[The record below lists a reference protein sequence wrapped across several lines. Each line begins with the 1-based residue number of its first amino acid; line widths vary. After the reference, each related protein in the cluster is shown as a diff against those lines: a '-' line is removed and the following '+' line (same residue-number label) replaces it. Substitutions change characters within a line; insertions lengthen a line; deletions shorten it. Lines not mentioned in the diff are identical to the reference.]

1 MNLKF
6 FLSVFLFLLCLQN
19 SFGQIAS
26 YSFEG
31 NLNDQVAGQNGSYN
45 PESCCDLFGSDH
57 CSKFTTKSG
66 QSVCALPKVV
76 GAGNFISE
84 SGNQSLHLDSFEY
97 VKLPS
102 NVNEQIDKDKS
113 FSVDFKF
120 KIPSESW
127 ANEIENENY
136 HRTIFGNSD
145 WSQIATGFTVNVVKG
160 CENNENCPLELYI
173 YAGGKENES
182 SDVAG
187 HWFKLQTISY
197 DQWVNFSM
205 ILNFEEVS
213 PNVIFNID
221 GQRTKYNF
229 DIGGDI
235 EIEPFKAALKANPFF
250 IGTDKNLKTFYNLPD
265 VNERVGGAF
274 LIDNLKIYAPKKA
287 GDSQITKEIIQIFN
301 AYISGERPLSSSEKK
316 DYFVALL
323 DNWTNDYDPIYS
335 ELKSYIA
342 TYESLYEPIFKSQT
356 EVNINELPEETQLQ
370 YLLQQTLHDYYF
382 TKENIKKD
390 SFDPYIFE
398 DSKIWPG
405 TVSSIAPRQTVSIKL
420 DGTYNTNDKFHLNGQ
435 TEVIRMTGYYAAP
448 GEIITVTI
456 PIENINSQL
465 KVVIGSSE
473 FDVEGREINRFAR
486 VTKKYTLN
494 EVSTKIA
501 SPFGGPIYFRVP
513 DKSNLGMV
521 SISLSN
527 VVKMP
532 FFSIKSGSETSLS
545 EYQKD
550 LADNYVKWVDWES
563 DNFMT
568 TITRPMANLV
578 QNELNSPT
586 TILLKWN
593 ETFKVF
599 NEVAGRPSERIRA
612 EYIRFDRM
620 NPVGGT
626 WSGASY
632 PMFLYHNDPMD
643 PLDAAKN
650 SHVINVGFGGENV
663 YKQGEYRYGGEHFI
677 ILHEMGH
684 LYQMPTL
691 PDETESNVN
700 FPAAAIY
707 NLVFNEPIDASLE
720 YSIQQRLNREESVM
734 DWFISP
740 NFRSGKEMHYKDRSF
755 NLGGL
760 DWTGNELM
768 YQSRGHAKYIE
779 IAALFGWDAVG
790 KINKYYYDLG
800 LDTSVFPDI
809 KAHYP
814 ERDPFMLQASKS
826 AGINLLP
833 LFHIWG
839 MTPSS
844 DIIEELSTLEYPQEI
859 KNRILQY
866 RSIVPR
872 NKAAFVSYYNTMR
885 AKNKNPGGNKIRWES
900 MVSSGFGDYPEYN
913 EQVANQIITQ
923 IDLILCK
930 YYNINCQGENQ
941 NQPDPP
947 VNDLDSDGVLNE
959 LDQCPDTQEGAVV
972 NTNGCEVF
980 LLPANN
986 FSVAVTSSTCVGSEN
1001 GAISIS
1007 AQNQEYSYTATISGQ
1022 SSIILNASNNFATNI
1037 SGLGAGIYD
1046 VCFTIAGIDS
1056 YNQCF
1061 SVTISEPTPLS
1072 TSAKIDLGNKS
1083 IDLSLNGSTSYN
1095 ILLNGAVIKTTE
1107 SNLSLDLKPGMN
1119 YISISTDLDC
1129 QGTYFE
1135 EIFVSED
1142 VLAYPNPTDGMVQ
1155 LYIGGSDDTVT
1166 LNIYDINSQNII
1178 SKSFEVSSSRVIEA
1192 DISRFK
1198 TGIYFFVLDGK
1209 TIKTAHKIIKK

>member
-6 FLSVFLFLLCLQN
+6 FHSLFLFLLCIQS
-19 SFGQIAS
+19 SFAQIAS

-31 NLNDQVAGQNGSYN
+31 NLNDQVADQNGSFN
-45 PESCCDLFGSDH
+45 PESCCDLFGADH

-145 WSQIATGFTVNVVKG
+145 WNQIATGFTVNVVKG

-250 IGTDKNLKTFYNLPD
+250 IGTDKNLKTFYNLEEND
-265 VNERVGGAF
+265 RVGGAF

-301 AYISGERPLSSSEKK
+301 EYISGERPLSSSEKK

-342 TYESLYEPIFKSQT
+342 NYESLYEPIFKSQT

-513 DKSNLGMV
+513 DKSNLGIL

-663 YKQGEYRYGGEHFI
+663 YKQGEYGYGGEHFI

-800 LDTSVFPDI
+800 LDTSVSPDI

-839 MTPSS
+839 MIPSS

-972 NTNGCEVF
+972 NTNGCEIL
-980 LLPANN
+980 LLPTNN

-1001 GAISIS
+1001 GSISIS
-1007 AQNQEYSYTATISGQ
+1007 AQNKEYSYTATISGQ
-1022 SSIILNASNNFATNI
+1022 SSIILNASNNFATSI
-1037 SGLGAGIYD
+1037 SSLGAGNYD

-1061 SVTISEPTPLS
+1061 SVTVSEPVQLS
-1072 TSAKIDLGNKS
+1072 TSAKIDLANRS
-1083 IDLSLNGSTSYN
+1083 VDLSLKGSTSYN
-1095 ILLNGAVIKTTE
+1095 ILLNGAVIKTTA

-1119 YISISTDLDC
+1119 YLSISTDLDC

-1142 VLAYPNPTDGMVQ
+1142 VLAYPNPTDGMLQ

-1166 LNIYDINSQNII
+1166 LNVYDINSQNII

-1209 TIKTAHKIIKK
+1209 TIKIAHKIIKN

>member
-31 NLNDQVAGQNGSYN
+31 NLNDQIASQNGFYN

-57 CSKFTTKSG
+57 CSKFTTKLG

-102 NVNEQIDKDKS
+102 EVNEQIDKDKS

-127 ANEIENENY
+127 ADEIENENY
-136 HRTIFGNSD
+136 IRTIFGNSD

-160 CENNENCPLELYI
+160 CENDENCPLELYI
-173 YAGGKENES
+173 YAGGKENEL

-213 PNVIFNID
+213 PNVIFNVD

-250 IGTDKNLKTFYNLPD
+250 IGTDKNLKTFYNLEEND
-265 VNERVGGAF
+265 RVGGAF

-301 AYISGERPLSSSEKK
+301 GYISGERPLSSSEKK
-316 DYFVALL
+316 EYYVTLL
-323 DNWTNDYDPIYS
+323 DNWTNDYDPIYN
-335 ELKSYIA
+335 EVKSYIA
-342 TYESLYEPIFKSQT
+342 NYESLYEPIFKSQT

-382 TKENIKKD
+382 SKENIKKD

-456 PIENINSQL
+456 PIENINSKL

-486 VTKKYTLN
+486 VTKQFTLN

-513 DKSNLGMV
+513 DKSNLGML

-545 EYQKD
+545 EYKKD

-620 NPVGGT
+620 NPVSGT

-663 YKQGEYRYGGEHFI
+663 YKQGEYGYRGEHYI

-691 PDETESNVN
+691 PDEGESNVN

-740 NFRSGKEMHYKDRSF
+740 NFRSGKEMYYKDRSF

-760 DWTGNELM
+760 DFTGNELM

-826 AGINLLP
+826 VGINLLP

-839 MTPSS
+839 MIPSS
-844 DIIEELSTLEYPQEI
+844 NIIEELSTLEYPQEI

-900 MVSSGFGDYPEYN
+900 MVSSGFGDYPSYN

-941 NQPDPP
+941 NEPDPP
-947 VNDLDSDGVLNE
+947 VNDLDNDGVLNE

-972 NTNGCEVF
+972 NTNGCEIL
-980 LLPANN
+980 LLPTNN

-1001 GAISIS
+1001 GSISIS
-1007 AQNQEYSYTATISGQ
+1007 AQNMEYSYTATISGQ
-1022 SSIILNASNNFATNI
+1022 SSLILNASNNFEASI

-1046 VCFTIAGIDS
+1046 VCFTVAGVES

-1061 SVTISEPTPLS
+1061 SVTVSEPAPLS
-1072 TSAKIDLGNKS
+1072 TSAKIDLANRS
-1083 IDLSLNGSTSYN
+1083 VDLSLKGSTSYN
-1095 ILLNGAVIKTTE
+1095 VLLNGAVIKTTA

-1119 YISISTDLDC
+1119 YLSISTDLDC

-1135 EIFVSED
+1135 EIFLSEN

-1166 LNIYDINSQNII
+1166 LNIYNISSQSII
-1178 SKSFEVSSSRVIEA
+1178 SKSFEVSSSRVIET

-1209 TIKTAHKIIKK
+1209 TIKTTHKIIKN

>member
-1 MNLKF
+1 MKIIIG
-6 FLSVFLFLLCLQN
+6 LFLVIRI
-19 SFGQIAS
+19 G
-26 YSFEG
+26 
-31 NLNDQVAGQNGSYN
+31 D
-45 PESCCDLFGSDH
+45 
-57 CSKFTTKSG
+57 
-66 QSVCALPKVV
+66 
-76 GAGNFISE
+76 
-84 SGNQSLHLDSFEY
+84 
-97 VKLPS
+97 
-102 NVNEQIDKDKS
+102 
-113 FSVDFKF
+113 
-120 KIPSESW
+120 
-127 ANEIENENY
+127 
-136 HRTIFGNSD
+136 
-145 WSQIATGFTVNVVKG
+145 QIATGFTVNVVKG
-160 CENNENCPLELYI
+160 CENDENCPLELYI
-173 YAGGKENES
+173 YAGGKENEL

-250 IGTDKNLKTFYNLPD
+250 IGTDKNLKTFYNLEEND
-265 VNERVGGAF
+265 RVGGAF

-301 AYISGERPLSSSEKK
+301 EYISGERPLSSSEKK

-513 DKSNLGMV
+513 DKSNLGML

-663 YKQGEYRYGGEHFI
+663 YKQGEYGYGGEHYI

-691 PDETESNVN
+691 PDEGESNVN

-839 MTPSS
+839 MIPSS

-941 NQPDPP
+941 NEPDPP
-947 VNDLDSDGVLNE
+947 VNDLDNDGVLNE

-972 NTNGCEVF
+972 NTNGCEIL
-980 LLPANN
+980 LLPTNN

-1001 GAISIS
+1001 GSISIS

-1022 SSIILNASNNFATNI
+1022 SSLILNASNNFEASI
-1037 SGLGAGIYD
+1037 SGLGAGNYD
-1046 VCFTIAGIDS
+1046 VCFTVAGVES

-1061 SVTISEPTPLS
+1061 SVTVSEPAPLS
-1072 TSAKIDLGNKS
+1072 TSAKIDLANRS
-1083 IDLSLNGSTSYN
+1083 VDLSLKGSTSYN
-1095 ILLNGAVIKTTE
+1095 ILLNGAVIKTTA

-1119 YISISTDLDC
+1119 YLSISTDLDC

-1166 LNIYDINSQNII
+1166 LNVYDISSQNII
-1178 SKSFEVSSSRVIEA
+1178 SKSFEVSSSRVIET

-1209 TIKTAHKIIKK
+1209 TIKTTHKIIKN

>member
-6 FLSVFLFLLCLQN
+6 FLSLFLFLLCIQS
-19 SFGQIAS
+19 SFAQIAS

-31 NLNDQVAGQNGSYN
+31 NLNDQVADQNGSFN
-45 PESCCDLFGSDH
+45 PESCCDLFGADH

-145 WSQIATGFTVNVVKG
+145 WNQIATGFTVNVVKG

-173 YAGGKENES
+173 YAGGKENEL

-250 IGTDKNLKTFYNLPD
+250 IGTDKNLKTFYNLEEND
-265 VNERVGGAF
+265 RVGGAF

-301 AYISGERPLSSSEKK
+301 GYISGERPLSSSEKK

-456 PIENINSQL
+456 PIENINSKL

-473 FDVEGREINRFAR
+473 FDVEGKEINRFAR
-486 VTKKYTLN
+486 VTKQFTLN

-513 DKSNLGMV
+513 DKSNLGML

-545 EYQKD
+545 EYKKD

-663 YKQGEYRYGGEHFI
+663 YKQGEYGYGGEHFI

-800 LDTSVFPDI
+800 LDTSVSPDI
-809 KAHYP
+809 IAHYP

-839 MTPSS
+839 MIPSS

-972 NTNGCEVF
+972 NTNGCEIL
-980 LLPANN
+980 LLPTNN

-1001 GAISIS
+1001 GSISIS
-1007 AQNQEYSYTATISGQ
+1007 AQNKEYSYTATISGQ
-1022 SSIILNASNNFATNI
+1022 SSIILNASNNFATSI
-1037 SGLGAGIYD
+1037 SSLGAGNYD

-1061 SVTISEPTPLS
+1061 SVTVSEPVPLS
-1072 TSAKIDLGNKS
+1072 TSAKIDLANRS
-1083 IDLSLNGSTSYN
+1083 VDLSLKGSTSYN
-1095 ILLNGAVIKTTE
+1095 ILLNGAVIKTST
-1107 SNLSLDLKPGMN
+1107 SNLSLELKPGMN
-1119 YISISTDLDC
+1119 YLSISTDLDC

-1142 VLAYPNPTDGMVQ
+1142 VLAYPNPTDGMLQ
-1155 LYIGGSDDTVT
+1155 LYIGGSDNTVT
-1166 LNIYDINSQNII
+1166 LNVYDINSQNII

-1209 TIKTAHKIIKK
+1209 TIKTTHKIIKN

>member
-1 MNLKF
+1 MNLRF
-6 FLSVFLFLLCLQN
+6 FLSLFLFLLCIQS
-19 SFGQIAS
+19 SFAQIAS

-45 PESCCDLFGSDH
+45 PESCCDLFGADH

-145 WSQIATGFTVNVVKG
+145 WSQIATGFTVNVVKE

-173 YAGGKENES
+173 YAGGKENEL

-250 IGTDKNLKTFYNLPD
+250 IGTDKNLKTFYNLEK
-265 VNERVGGAF
+265 NNRVGGAF

-356 EVNINELPEETQLQ
+356 EVNINELPEETKLQ

-513 DKSNLGMV
+513 DKSNLGIL

-620 NPVGGT
+620 NPVWGT

-663 YKQGEYRYGGEHFI
+663 YKQGEYGYGGEHYI

-760 DWTGNELM
+760 DFTGNELM

-839 MTPSS
+839 MIPSS

-941 NQPDPP
+941 NEPDTP
-947 VNDLDSDGVLNE
+947 VNDTDNDGVLNE

-972 NTNGCEVF
+972 NVNGCEIF

-986 FSVAVTSSTCVGSEN
+986 FSVSVTSSTCVGSEN
-1001 GAISIS
+1001 GSLSIS

-1022 SSIILNASNNFATNI
+1022 SSVILNASNNYATSI
-1037 SGLGAGIYD
+1037 SSLDAGIYD
-1046 VCFTIAGIDS
+1046 VCFTVAGVDS

-1061 SVTISEPTPLS
+1061 SVTVSEPAPLS
-1072 TSAKIDLGNKS
+1072 TSAKIDLANRS
-1083 IDLSLNGSTSYN
+1083 VDLSLKGSTSYN
-1095 ILLNGAVIKTTE
+1095 ILLNGAVIKTST
-1107 SNLSLDLKPGMN
+1107 SNLSLELKPGMN
-1119 YISISTDLDC
+1119 YLSISTDLDC

-1142 VLAYPNPTDGMVQ
+1142 VLAYPNPTDGMLQ
-1155 LYIGGSDDTVT
+1155 LYIGGSDNTVT
-1166 LNIYDINSQNII
+1166 LNVYDINSQNII

-1209 TIKTAHKIIKK
+1209 TIKIAHKIIKN

>member
-6 FLSVFLFLLCLQN
+6 FLSLFLFLLFSIQS

-45 PESCCDLFGSDH
+45 PESCCDLFGADH

-145 WSQIATGFTVNVVKG
+145 WSQIATGFTVNVVKE

-173 YAGGKENES
+173 YAGGKENEL

-250 IGTDKNLKTFYNLPD
+250 IGTDKNLKTFYNLEE
-265 VNERVGGAF
+265 NNRVGGAF

-513 DKSNLGMV
+513 DKSNLGIL

-532 FFSIKSGSETSLS
+532 FFSIKSGSETSLA

-620 NPVGGT
+620 NPVWGT

-663 YKQGEYRYGGEHFI
+663 YKQGEYGYGGEHYI

-691 PDETESNVN
+691 PDEGESNVN

-760 DWTGNELM
+760 DFTGNELM

-839 MTPSS
+839 MIPSS

-941 NQPDPP
+941 NEPDPP

-972 NTNGCEVF
+972 NTNGCEIL
-980 LLPANN
+980 LLPTNN
-986 FSVAVTSSTCVGSEN
+986 FSVLVTSSTCVGSEN
-1001 GAISIS
+1001 GSISIS

-1022 SSIILNASNNFATNI
+1022 SSIILNASNNFATSI
-1037 SGLGAGIYD
+1037 SSLGAGNYD

-1061 SVTISEPTPLS
+1061 SVTVSEPVPLS
-1072 TSAKIDLGNKS
+1072 TSAKIDLANRS
-1083 IDLSLNGSTSYN
+1083 VDLSLKGSTSYN
-1095 ILLNGAVIKTTE
+1095 ILLNGAVIKTST
-1107 SNLSLDLKPGMN
+1107 SNLSLELKPGMN
-1119 YISISTDLDC
+1119 YLSISTDLDC

-1142 VLAYPNPTDGMVQ
+1142 VLAYPNPTDGMLQ
-1155 LYIGGSDDTVT
+1155 LYIGGSDNTVT
-1166 LNIYDINSQNII
+1166 LNVYDINSQNII

-1198 TGIYFFVLDGK
+1198 TGIYFFVLNGK
-1209 TIKTAHKIIKK
+1209 TINTTHKIIKN

>member
-1 MNLKF
+1 MNSKHIPYLF
-6 FLSVFLFLLCLQN
+6 FLLFSIQS

-31 NLNDQVAGQNGSYN
+31 NLNDQIASQNGFYN
-45 PESCCDLFGSDH
+45 PEGCCDLFGSDH
-57 CSKFTTKSG
+57 CSKFTTKLG

-102 NVNEQIDKDKS
+102 EVNEQIDKDKS
-113 FSVDFKF
+113 FSVDFKL

-127 ANEIENENY
+127 ADEIENENY
-136 HRTIFGNSD
+136 IRTIFGNSD

-160 CENNENCPLELYI
+160 CENDENCPLELYI
-173 YAGGKENES
+173 YAGGKENEL

-213 PNVIFNID
+213 PNVIFNVD

-250 IGTDKNLKTFYNLPD
+250 IGTDKNLKTFYNLEEND
-265 VNERVGGAF
+265 RVGGAF

-301 AYISGERPLSSSEKK
+301 GYISGERPLSSSEKK
-316 DYFVALL
+316 DYYVALL

-335 ELKSYIA
+335 EVKSYIA
-342 TYESLYEPIFKSQT
+342 NYESLYEPIFKRQT

-456 PIENINSQL
+456 PIENINSKL

-486 VTKKYTLN
+486 VTKQFTLN

-513 DKSNLGMV
+513 DKSNLGML

-545 EYQKD
+545 EYKKD

-643 PLDAAKN
+643 PLDAEKN

-663 YKQGEYRYGGEHFI
+663 YKQGEYGYGGEHYI

-691 PDETESNVN
+691 PDEGESNVN
-700 FPAAAIY
+700 FPAVAIY

-826 AGINLLP
+826 LGINLLP

-839 MTPSS
+839 MIPSS
-844 DIIEELSTLEYPQEI
+844 NIIEELSTLEYPQEI

-900 MVSSGFGDYPEYN
+900 MVSSGFGDYPSYN

-941 NQPDPP
+941 NEPDPL
-947 VNDLDSDGVLNE
+947 VNDLDNDGVLNE

-972 NTNGCEVF
+972 NTNGCEIL
-980 LLPANN
+980 LLPTNN

-1001 GAISIS
+1001 GSISIS
-1007 AQNQEYSYTATISGQ
+1007 AQNKEYSYTATISGQ
-1022 SSIILNASNNFATNI
+1022 SSIILNATNNFEASI

-1061 SVTISEPTPLS
+1061 SVTIIEPAPLS
-1072 TSAKIDLGNKS
+1072 TSAKIDLANRS
-1083 IDLSLNGSTSYN
+1083 VDLSLKGSTSYN
-1095 ILLNGAVIKTTE
+1095 ILLNGAVIKTTA
-1107 SNLSLDLKPGMN
+1107 SNLLLDLKPGMN
-1119 YISISTDLDC
+1119 YLSISTDLDC

-1155 LYIGGSDDTVT
+1155 LYIGGTDDTVT
-1166 LNIYDINSQNII
+1166 LNVYDISSQNII
-1178 SKSFEVSSSRVIEA
+1178 SKSFEVSSSRVIETN
-1192 DISRFK
+1192 ISRFK

-1209 TIKTAHKIIKK
+1209 TIKTTHKIIKN

>member
-6 FLSVFLFLLCLQN
+6 FLSLFLFLLCIQS
-19 SFGQIAS
+19 SFAQIAS

-31 NLNDQVAGQNGSYN
+31 NLNDQVADQNGSFN
-45 PESCCDLFGSDH
+45 PESCCDLFGADH

-145 WSQIATGFTVNVVKG
+145 WNQIATGFTVNVVKG

-250 IGTDKNLKTFYNLPD
+250 IGTDKNLKTFYNLEEND
-265 VNERVGGAF
+265 RVGGAF

-301 AYISGERPLSSSEKK
+301 EYISGERPLSSSEKK

-513 DKSNLGMV
+513 DKSNLGIL

-663 YKQGEYRYGGEHFI
+663 YKQGEYGYGGEHFI

-839 MTPSS
+839 MIPSS

-941 NQPDPP
+941 NEPDPP

-972 NTNGCEVF
+972 NTNGCEIL
-980 LLPANN
+980 LLPTNN

-1001 GAISIS
+1001 GSISIS
-1007 AQNQEYSYTATISGQ
+1007 AQNKEYSYTATISGQ
-1022 SSIILNASNNFATNI
+1022 SSIILNASNNFATSI
-1037 SGLGAGIYD
+1037 SSLGVGNYD

-1061 SVTISEPTPLS
+1061 SVTVSEPVPLS
-1072 TSAKIDLGNKS
+1072 TSAKIDLANRS
-1083 IDLSLNGSTSYN
+1083 VDLSLKGSTSYN
-1095 ILLNGAVIKTTE
+1095 ILLNGAVIKTST
-1107 SNLSLDLKPGMN
+1107 SNLSLELKPGMN
-1119 YISISTDLDC
+1119 YLSISTDLDC

-1142 VLAYPNPTDGMVQ
+1142 VLAYPNPTDGMLQ

-1166 LNIYDINSQNII
+1166 LNVYDINSQNII

-1209 TIKTAHKIIKK
+1209 TIKIAHKIIKN

>member
-6 FLSVFLFLLCLQN
+6 FLSLFLFLLCIQS
-19 SFGQIAS
+19 SFAQIAS

-31 NLNDQVAGQNGSYN
+31 NLNDQVADQNGSFN
-45 PESCCDLFGSDH
+45 PESCCDLFGADH

-145 WSQIATGFTVNVVKG
+145 WSQIATGFTVNVVKE

-173 YAGGKENES
+173 YAGGKENEL

-250 IGTDKNLKTFYNLPD
+250 IGTDKNLKTFYNLEEND
-265 VNERVGGAF
+265 RVGGAF

-513 DKSNLGMV
+513 DKSNLGIL

-663 YKQGEYRYGGEHFI
+663 YKQGEYGYGGEHYI

-691 PDETESNVN
+691 PDEGESNVN

-760 DWTGNELM
+760 DFTGNELM

-839 MTPSS
+839 MIPSS

-941 NQPDPP
+941 NEPDTP
-947 VNDLDSDGVLNE
+947 VNDTDNDGVLNE

-972 NTNGCEVF
+972 NVNGCEIF

-986 FSVAVTSSTCVGSEN
+986 FSVSVTSSTCVGSEN
-1001 GAISIS
+1001 GSLSIS

-1022 SSIILNASNNFATNI
+1022 SSVILNASNNYATSI
-1037 SGLGAGIYD
+1037 SSLDAGIYD
-1046 VCFTIAGIDS
+1046 VCFTVAGVDS

-1061 SVTISEPTPLS
+1061 SVTVSEPVPLS
-1072 TSAKIDLGNKS
+1072 TSAKIDLANRS
-1083 IDLSLNGSTSYN
+1083 VDLSLKGSTSYN
-1095 ILLNGAVIKTTE
+1095 ILLNGAVIKTST
-1107 SNLSLDLKPGMN
+1107 SNLSLELKPGMN
-1119 YISISTDLDC
+1119 YLSISTDLDC

-1155 LYIGGSDDTVT
+1155 LYIGGSDNTVT
-1166 LNIYDINSQNII
+1166 LNVYDINSQNII

-1209 TIKTAHKIIKK
+1209 TIKIAHKIIKN

>member
-1 MNLKF
+1 MRAKT
-6 FLSVFLFLLCLQN
+6 
-19 SFGQIAS
+19 
-26 YSFEG
+26 
-31 NLNDQVAGQNGSYN
+31 GSN

-57 CSKFTTKSG
+57 CSKFTTKLG

-663 YKQGEYRYGGEHFI
+663 YKQGEYGYGGEHFI

-691 PDETESNVN
+691 PDEVESNVT

-839 MTPSS
+839 MIPSS

-872 NKAAFVSYYNTMR
+872 NKAAFFSYYNTMR

-930 YYNINCQGENQ
+930 YYNINRLQEDLVDFGSL
-941 NQPDPP
+941 PD
-947 VNDLDSDGVLNE
+947 NLY
-959 LDQCPDTQEGAVV
+959 C
-972 NTNGCEVF
+972 
-980 LLPANN
+980 
-986 FSVAVTSSTCVGSEN
+986 
-1001 GAISIS
+1001 SI
-1007 AQNQEYSYTATISGQ
+1007 
-1022 SSIILNASNNFATNI
+1022 
-1037 SGLGAGIYD
+1037 
-1046 VCFTIAGIDS
+1046 
-1056 YNQCF
+1056 
-1061 SVTISEPTPLS
+1061 
-1072 TSAKIDLGNKS
+1072 
-1083 IDLSLNGSTSYN
+1083 
-1095 ILLNGAVIKTTE
+1095 
-1107 SNLSLDLKPGMN
+1107 
-1119 YISISTDLDC
+1119 
-1129 QGTYFE
+1129 
-1135 EIFVSED
+1135 
-1142 VLAYPNPTDGMVQ
+1142 
-1155 LYIGGSDDTVT
+1155 
-1166 LNIYDINSQNII
+1166 
-1178 SKSFEVSSSRVIEA
+1178 
-1192 DISRFK
+1192 
-1198 TGIYFFVLDGK
+1198 
-1209 TIKTAHKIIKK
+1209 

>member
-6 FLSVFLFLLCLQN
+6 FLSLFLFLLCIQS
-19 SFGQIAS
+19 SFAQIAS

-31 NLNDQVAGQNGSYN
+31 NLNDQVADQNGSFN

-145 WSQIATGFTVNVVKG
+145 WNQIATGFTVNVVKG

-173 YAGGKENES
+173 YAGGKENEL

-250 IGTDKNLKTFYNLPD
+250 IGTDKNLKTFYNLEEND
-265 VNERVGGAF
+265 RVGGAF

-301 AYISGERPLSSSEKK
+301 EYISGERPLSSSEKK

-513 DKSNLGMV
+513 DKSNLGIL

-663 YKQGEYRYGGEHFI
+663 YKQGEYGYGGEHYI

-691 PDETESNVN
+691 PDEGESNVN

-809 KAHYP
+809 IAHYP

-839 MTPSS
+839 MIPSS

-941 NQPDPP
+941 NEPDPP
-947 VNDLDSDGVLNE
+947 VNDLDNDGVLNE

-972 NTNGCEVF
+972 NTNGCEIL
-980 LLPANN
+980 LLPTNN
-986 FSVAVTSSTCVGSEN
+986 FSVAVTSSTCVGSQN
-1001 GAISIS
+1001 GSLSIS
-1007 AQNQEYSYTATISGQ
+1007 AQNQEYSYTASISGQ
-1022 SSIILNASNNFATNI
+1022 SSLILNASNNFEASI
-1037 SGLGAGIYD
+1037 SGLGAGNYD
-1046 VCFTIAGIDS
+1046 VCFTVAGVES

-1061 SVTISEPTPLS
+1061 SVTVSEPAPLS
-1072 TSAKIDLGNKS
+1072 TSAKIDLANRS
-1083 IDLSLNGSTSYN
+1083 VDLSLKGSTSYN
-1095 ILLNGAVIKTTE
+1095 ILLNGAVIKTTA

-1119 YISISTDLDC
+1119 YLSISTDLDC

-1166 LNIYDINSQNII
+1166 LNVYDINSQNII

-1209 TIKTAHKIIKK
+1209 TIKTTHKIIKN

>member
-6 FLSVFLFLLCLQN
+6 FLSLFLFLLCIQS
-19 SFGQIAS
+19 SFAQIAS

-45 PESCCDLFGSDH
+45 PESCCDLFGADH

-145 WSQIATGFTVNVVKG
+145 WSQIATGFTVNVVKE

-173 YAGGKENES
+173 YAGGKENEL

-250 IGTDKNLKTFYNLPD
+250 IGTDKNLKTFYNLEE
-265 VNERVGGAF
+265 NNRVGGAF

-301 AYISGERPLSSSEKK
+301 EYISGERPLSSSEKK

-513 DKSNLGMV
+513 DKSNLGIL

-663 YKQGEYRYGGEHFI
+663 YKQGEYGYGGEHFI

-839 MTPSS
+839 MIPSS

-941 NQPDPP
+941 NEPDPP

-972 NTNGCEVF
+972 NTNGCEIL
-980 LLPANN
+980 LLPTNN

-1001 GAISIS
+1001 GSISIS
-1007 AQNQEYSYTATISGQ
+1007 AQNKEYSYIATISGQ
-1022 SSIILNASNNFATNI
+1022 SSIILNASNNFATSI
-1037 SGLGAGIYD
+1037 SSLGAGNYD

-1061 SVTISEPTPLS
+1061 SVTVSEPVPLS
-1072 TSAKIDLGNKS
+1072 TSAKIDLANRS
-1083 IDLSLNGSTSYN
+1083 VDLSLKGSTSYN
-1095 ILLNGAVIKTTE
+1095 ILLNGAVIKTTA

-1119 YISISTDLDC
+1119 YLSISTDLDC

-1142 VLAYPNPTDGMVQ
+1142 VLAYPNPTDGMLQ

-1166 LNIYDINSQNII
+1166 LNVYDINSQNII

-1209 TIKTAHKIIKK
+1209 TIKIAHKIIKN

>member
-6 FLSVFLFLLCLQN
+6 FLSLFLFLLCIQS
-19 SFGQIAS
+19 SFAQIAS

-31 NLNDQVAGQNGSYN
+31 NLNDQVADQNGSFN
-45 PESCCDLFGSDH
+45 PESCCDLFGADH

-160 CENNENCPLELYI
+160 CENDENCPLELYI
-173 YAGGKENES
+173 YAGGKENEL

-250 IGTDKNLKTFYNLPD
+250 IGTDKNLKTFYNLEE
-265 VNERVGGAF
+265 NNRVGGAF

-301 AYISGERPLSSSEKK
+301 EYISGERPLSSSEKK

-532 FFSIKSGSETSLS
+532 FFSIKSGSETSLA

-663 YKQGEYRYGGEHFI
+663 YKQGEYGYGGEHYI

-800 LDTSVFPDI
+800 LDTSVSPDI

-839 MTPSS
+839 MIPSS

-941 NQPDPP
+941 NEPDPP

-972 NTNGCEVF
+972 NTNGCEIL
-980 LLPANN
+980 LLPTNN

-1001 GAISIS
+1001 GSISIS
-1007 AQNQEYSYTATISGQ
+1007 AQNKEYSYIATISGQ
-1022 SSIILNASNNFATNI
+1022 SSIILNASNNFATSI
-1037 SGLGAGIYD
+1037 SSLGAGNYD

-1061 SVTISEPTPLS
+1061 SVTVSEPVPLS
-1072 TSAKIDLGNKS
+1072 TSAKIDLANRS
-1083 IDLSLNGSTSYN
+1083 VDLSLKGSTSYN
-1095 ILLNGAVIKTTE
+1095 ILLNGAVIKTTA

-1119 YISISTDLDC
+1119 YLSISTDLDC

-1142 VLAYPNPTDGMVQ
+1142 VLAYPNPTDGMLQ

-1166 LNIYDINSQNII
+1166 LNVYDINSQNII

-1209 TIKTAHKIIKK
+1209 TIKIAHKIIKN

>member
-31 NLNDQVAGQNGSYN
+31 NLNDQIASQNGFYN

-57 CSKFTTKSG
+57 CSKFTTKLG

-102 NVNEQIDKDKS
+102 EVNEQIDKDKS

-127 ANEIENENY
+127 ADEIENENY
-136 HRTIFGNSD
+136 IRTIFGNSD

-160 CENNENCPLELYI
+160 CENDENCPLELYI
-173 YAGGKENES
+173 YAGGKENEL

-213 PNVIFNID
+213 PNVIFNVD

-250 IGTDKNLKTFYNLPD
+250 IGTDKNLKTFYNLEEND
-265 VNERVGGAF
+265 RVGGAF

-301 AYISGERPLSSSEKK
+301 GYISGERPLSSSEKK
-316 DYFVALL
+316 DYYVALL

-335 ELKSYIA
+335 EVKSYIA
-342 TYESLYEPIFKSQT
+342 NYESLYEPIFKSQT

-382 TKENIKKD
+382 SKENIKKD

-456 PIENINSQL
+456 PIENINSKL

-486 VTKKYTLN
+486 VTKQFTLN

-513 DKSNLGMV
+513 DKSNLGML

-545 EYQKD
+545 EYKKD

-620 NPVGGT
+620 NPVSGT

-663 YKQGEYRYGGEHFI
+663 YKQGEYGYGGEHYI

-691 PDETESNVN
+691 PDEGESNVN

-720 YSIQQRLNREESVM
+720 YSIQQRLNREESAM

-760 DWTGNELM
+760 DFTGNELM

-826 AGINLLP
+826 VGINLLP

-839 MTPSS
+839 MIPSS
-844 DIIEELSTLEYPQEI
+844 NIIEELSTLEYPQEI

-900 MVSSGFGDYPEYN
+900 MVSSGFGDYPSYN

-941 NQPDPP
+941 NEPDPP
-947 VNDLDSDGVLNE
+947 VNDLDNDGVLNE

-972 NTNGCEVF
+972 NTNGCEIL
-980 LLPANN
+980 LLPTNN

-1001 GAISIS
+1001 GSISIS
-1007 AQNQEYSYTATISGQ
+1007 AQNKEYSYTATISGQ
-1022 SSIILNASNNFATNI
+1022 SSLILNASNNFEASI

-1046 VCFTIAGIDS
+1046 VCFTVAGVES

-1061 SVTISEPTPLS
+1061 SVTVSEPAPLS
-1072 TSAKIDLGNKS
+1072 TSAKIDLANRS
-1083 IDLSLNGSTSYN
+1083 VDLSLKGSTSYN
-1095 ILLNGAVIKTTE
+1095 VLLNGAVIKTTA

-1119 YISISTDLDC
+1119 YLSISTDLDC

-1155 LYIGGSDDTVT
+1155 LYIGGTDDTVT
-1166 LNIYDINSQNII
+1166 LNVYDISSQNII
-1178 SKSFEVSSSRVIEA
+1178 SKSFEVSSSRVIET

-1209 TIKTAHKIIKK
+1209 TIKTTHKIIKN

>member
-6 FLSVFLFLLCLQN
+6 FLSLFLFLLCIQS
-19 SFGQIAS
+19 SFAQIAS

-31 NLNDQVAGQNGSYN
+31 NLNDQVADQNGSFN
-45 PESCCDLFGSDH
+45 PESCCDLFGADH

-160 CENNENCPLELYI
+160 CENDENCPLELYI
-173 YAGGKENES
+173 YAGGKENEL

-213 PNVIFNID
+213 PNVIFNVD

-235 EIEPFKAALKANPFF
+235 EIEPFKTALKANPFF
-250 IGTDKNLKTFYNLPD
+250 IGTDKNLKTFYNLEEND
-265 VNERVGGAF
+265 RVGGAF

-456 PIENINSQL
+456 PIVNINSKL

-486 VTKKYTLN
+486 VTKQFTLN

-513 DKSNLGMV
+513 DKSNLGML

-545 EYQKD
+545 EYKKD

-663 YKQGEYRYGGEHFI
+663 YKQGEYGYGGEHFI

-826 AGINLLP
+826 VGINLLP

-839 MTPSS
+839 MIPSI

-941 NQPDPP
+941 NEPDPP
-947 VNDLDSDGVLNE
+947 VNDLDNDGVLNE

-972 NTNGCEVF
+972 NTNGCEIL
-980 LLPANN
+980 LLPTNN

-1001 GAISIS
+1001 GSISIS
-1007 AQNQEYSYTATISGQ
+1007 AQNKEYSYTATISGQ
-1022 SSIILNASNNFATNI
+1022 SSVILNASNNYATSI
-1037 SGLGAGIYD
+1037 SSLDAGIYD
-1046 VCFTIAGIDS
+1046 VCFTVAGVDS

-1061 SVTISEPTPLS
+1061 SVTVSEPAPLS
-1072 TSAKIDLGNKS
+1072 TSAKIDLANRS
-1083 IDLSLNGSTSYN
+1083 VDLSLKGSTSYN
-1095 ILLNGAVIKTTE
+1095 VLLNGAVIKTTA

-1119 YISISTDLDC
+1119 YLSISTDLDC

-1135 EIFVSED
+1135 EIFVSEN

-1166 LNIYDINSQNII
+1166 LNVYDISSQNII
-1178 SKSFEVSSSRVIEA
+1178 SKSFEVSSSRVIET

-1209 TIKTAHKIIKK
+1209 TIKTTHKIIKN

>member
-6 FLSVFLFLLCLQN
+6 FLSLFLFLLCIQS
-19 SFGQIAS
+19 SFAQIAS

-31 NLNDQVAGQNGSYN
+31 NLNDQVADQNGSFN
-45 PESCCDLFGSDH
+45 PESCCDLFGADH

-145 WSQIATGFTVNVVKG
+145 WSQIATGFTVNVVKE

-173 YAGGKENES
+173 YAGGKENEL

-250 IGTDKNLKTFYNLPD
+250 IGTDKNLKTFYNLEK
-265 VNERVGGAF
+265 NNRVGGAF

-301 AYISGERPLSSSEKK
+301 EYISGERPLSSSEKK

-663 YKQGEYRYGGEHFI
+663 YKQGEYGYGGEHYI

-839 MTPSS
+839 MIPSS

-941 NQPDPP
+941 NEPDTP
-947 VNDLDSDGVLNE
+947 VNDTDNDGVLNE

-972 NTNGCEVF
+972 NVNGCEIF

-986 FSVAVTSSTCVGSEN
+986 FSVSVTSSTCVGSEN
-1001 GAISIS
+1001 GSLSIS

-1022 SSIILNASNNFATNI
+1022 SSVILNASNNYATSI
-1037 SGLGAGIYD
+1037 SSLDAGIYD
-1046 VCFTIAGIDS
+1046 VCFTVAGVDS

-1061 SVTISEPTPLS
+1061 SVTVSEPVPLS
-1072 TSAKIDLGNKS
+1072 TSAKIDLANRS
-1083 IDLSLNGSTSYN
+1083 VDLSLKGSTSYN
-1095 ILLNGAVIKTTE
+1095 ILLNGAVIKTTA

-1119 YISISTDLDC
+1119 YLSISTDLDC

-1142 VLAYPNPTDGMVQ
+1142 VLAYPNPTDGMLQ
-1155 LYIGGSDDTVT
+1155 LYIGGSDNTVT
-1166 LNIYDINSQNII
+1166 LNVYDINSQNII

-1209 TIKTAHKIIKK
+1209 TIKIAHKIIKN

>member
-6 FLSVFLFLLCLQN
+6 FLSLFLFLLCIQS
-19 SFGQIAS
+19 SFAQIAS

-31 NLNDQVAGQNGSYN
+31 NLNDQVADQNGSFN

-145 WSQIATGFTVNVVKG
+145 WSQIATGFTVNVVKE

-173 YAGGKENES
+173 YAGGKENEL

-250 IGTDKNLKTFYNLPD
+250 IGTDKNLKTFYNLEE
-265 VNERVGGAF
+265 NNRVGGAF

-301 AYISGERPLSSSEKK
+301 EYISGERPLSSSEKK

-532 FFSIKSGSETSLS
+532 FFSIKSGSETSLA

-620 NPVGGT
+620 NPVWGT

-663 YKQGEYRYGGEHFI
+663 YKQGEYGYGGEHYI

-839 MTPSS
+839 MIPSS

-941 NQPDPP
+941 NEPDPP

-972 NTNGCEVF
+972 NTNGCEIL
-980 LLPANN
+980 LLPTNN

-1001 GAISIS
+1001 GSISIS
-1007 AQNQEYSYTATISGQ
+1007 AQNKEYSYIATISGQ
-1022 SSIILNASNNFATNI
+1022 SSIILNASNNFATSI
-1037 SGLGAGIYD
+1037 SSLGAGNYD

-1061 SVTISEPTPLS
+1061 SVTVSEPVPLS
-1072 TSAKIDLGNKS
+1072 TSAKIDLANRS
-1083 IDLSLNGSTSYN
+1083 VDLSLKGSTSYN
-1095 ILLNGAVIKTTE
+1095 ILLNGAVIKTTA

-1119 YISISTDLDC
+1119 YLSISTDLDC

-1142 VLAYPNPTDGMVQ
+1142 VLAYPNPTDGMLQ

-1166 LNIYDINSQNII
+1166 LNVYDISSQNII
-1178 SKSFEVSSSRVIEA
+1178 SKSFEVSSSRVIET

-1209 TIKTAHKIIKK
+1209 TIKTTHKIIKN